1 MPFGLTANDCGH
13 ARIEGVPWCA
23 SCQRFLSPP
32 TVTPEGR
39 CPTCG
44 RAVEPGRAHLPGHP
58 ADQATRTD
66 DAPTGEEEL
75 GPIPMHLKVLG
86 GALVVYLGYRFFQ
99 GVEWI
104 IHRF

>member
-1 MPFGLTANDCGH
+1 MGEC
-13 ARIEGVPWCA
+13 GVPWCA

-44 RAVEPGRAHLPGHP
+44 RPVEPGRAHPSNQEP
-58 ADQATRTD
+58 A
-66 DAPTGEEEL
+66 APEEL
-75 GPIPMHLKVLG
+75 GPVPLHLKILG
-86 GALVVYLGYRFFQ
+86 VALVVYLGYRFFQ
-99 GVEWI
+99 GLEWL